1 MTGVGPDLFEVL
13 AAVGAVDILPAATIP
28 TGRPDTR
35 PDTQPDTRGVEVPAV
50 LALSDSLSDR
60 PAVVTGG
67 ADAGSDTFDG
77 DPSRAVHL
85 SDTLSNTSGAVS
97 DTSSAST
104 VVVPDPLTIAVELVR
119 NDRQVAGSRI
129 AAAMRRHGHTL
140 TDRTG
145 LRWRDRA
152 VNHLAAEL
160 TAGQPVRDRRGRSVV
175 A

>member
-1 MTGVGPDLFEVL
+1 MSRPLMTGVGPDLFEVL

-28 TGRPDTR
+28 PGRPDTR
-35 PDTQPDTRGVEVPAV
+35 PDTQPDSLGAQVPAV

-67 ADAGSDTFDG
+67 ADAGSDTLDG
-77 DPSRAVHL
+77 DPSSAVHL

-119 NDRQVAGSRI
+119 NDRQVAGSE
-129 AAAMRRHGHTL
+129 
-140 TDRTG
+140 D
-145 LRWRDRA
+145 
-152 VNHLAAEL
+152 
-160 TAGQPVRDRRGRSVV
+160 RGRNAQARTHPDRPDWAAV
-175 A
+175 ARPRGEPPGRRTDGWTTCS